1 MDGNSA
7 KKVPLLDRLIDS
19 SAKASGGPQ
28 PQPAA
33 SSLNQ
38 NKSET
43 PKLASSNE
51 SDSVEIP
58 PEVEAAQPVETPKNR
73 RTDKSQ
79 FEIELTQIVN
89 RLMSK
94 HISAASEEIVKEVL
108 LEVRARLP
116 GQRKN

>member
-1 MDGNSA
+1 MDGNNA
-7 KKVPLLDRLIDS
+7 KKVPFLDRLIDTPV
-19 SAKASGGPQ
+19 KANGGPQ
-28 PQPAA
+28 STAA
-33 SSLNQ
+33 SLSQ
-38 NKSET
+38 NKSKT
-43 PKLASSNE
+43 PKLTSSDE
-51 SDSVEIP
+51 SNSVEIP
-58 PEVEAAQPVETPKNR
+58 PEIEAAQPIETPKNR

-89 RLMSK
+89 RLISK